1 MSSAKPRA
9 PLQPGEL
16 APDFSLPSA
25 TGEGVISLADYRG
38 RSPVLLAMFRGVFCA
53 FCRRGIAHLAGA
65 REKLRP
71 LGVETLGIVA
81 SQPERARLYFRFHP
95 ARVPLAAD
103 PELVTH
109 RAYGLPSPPVT
120 PDIAEGMRST
130 RVNPSG
136 ELPEP
141 LPIPEAAA
149 ALDRLDS
156 FEPTEVDQE
165 EARRQSMERAQLC
178 GNILVDREGIVRWVD
193 VECAREGLAG
203 VGKFPS
209 DEELVAAARAL

>member
-1 MSSAKPRA
+1 M
-9 PLQPGEL
+9 
-16 APDFSLPSA
+16 
-25 TGEGVISLADYRG
+25 
-38 RSPVLLAMFRGVFCA
+38 LLAIFRGVFCP
-53 FCRRGIAHLAGA
+53 FCRRSIAHLAGA
-65 REKLRP
+65 RDRLHP

-103 PELVTH
+103 PELATH
-109 RAYGLPSPPVT
+109 RAYGLPSPTVT
-120 PDIAEGMRST
+120 ADLAAGMQST
-130 RVNPSG
+130 HVNPSG
-136 ELPEP
+136 ELPQP

-149 ALDRLDS
+149 ALDRLDG
-156 FEPTEVDQE
+156 FEPTEIDRQ

-178 GNILVDREGIVRWVD
+178 GNFLIDREGIVRWVD

-209 DEELVAAARAL
+209 DEELLAAARAL